1 MAAGAG
7 LPAIADSLLSSGG
20 FRNAVCLFISKQQIT
35 SLAKEEVEEAFHKLS
50 SPQKDSI
57 RAALP
62 RHESTFVKLIKAA
75 LVRLSEYNQ
84 QYFTSE
90 EQFSMAN
97 RNKEYHN
104 IPLSVL
110 MTLQPTH
117 PITKRK
123 NNNNKNRVA
132 DTIHGCQRIADFH
145 LALNQTALK
154 WVQFLLEALYP
165 NDPFSTSHSAS
176 RTKRIILDR
185 ARAELKH
192 EMNQPDHQLHEQY
205 VYSLAIFN
213 KVEAAASGSLSHSS
227 SVLEGFLPS
236 SLSLSPPS

>member
-7 LPAIADSLLSSGG
+7 RPAIADSLLSSGG

-117 PITKRK
+117 PITKRI
-123 NNNNKNRVA
+123 RTELRTTT
-132 DTIHGCQRIADFH
+132 TIRTELRIPYMD
-145 LALNQTALK
+145 
-154 WVQFLLEALYP
+154 
-165 NDPFSTSHSAS
+165 
-176 RTKRIILDR
+176 
-185 ARAELKH
+185 AR
-192 EMNQPDHQLHEQY
+192 
-205 VYSLAIFN
+205 
-213 KVEAAASGSLSHSS
+213 GSLI
-227 SVLEGFLPS
+227 FT
-236 SLSLSPPS
+236 